1 MFFSLYDLFVKNSSP
16 DAINLR
22 KLLKMPD
29 LIESLQ
35 KDTPMRRSL
44 INAIFA
50 GLESGETDEI
60 GEYIDLLERIIES
73 GEQSTPWEENSQQP
87 NQIDNEDPYQTM
99 YQQMYGGALAMNEI
113 PEDEEEENPEEPQV

>member
-1 MFFSLYDLFVKNSSP
+1 
-16 DAINLR
+16 
-22 KLLKMPD
+22 MPD

-35 KDTPMRRSL
+35 KNTPMRRTL
-44 INAIFA
+44 FNAIFA

-87 NQIDNEDPYQTM
+87 NQTDNEDPYQTM
-99 YQQMYGGALAMNEI
+99 QQQKYGGALAMNEI
-113 PEDEEEENPEEPQV
+113 LEDEEEENPEEPQV